1 MKILAGTFFITR
13 FAPLCLCESFQ
24 FANGQ
29 GIAKI
34 RGMKQSIFAFS
45 ALLFGSLFA
54 FAAPPPPAESAPAAT
69 EQKSEE
75 IDLMAMN
82 RDARCGQILITCLVN
97 GQPMRMMLD
106 TGATHTVLHHTSADK
121 IKNARWLDTSKM
133 KFKSNS
139 VQRPK
144 ILIADLQVGPGTAPQ
159 HAVIV
164 VSLDA
169 VRGMLNEKIDG
180 IVGMDI
186 LGSLPFTFDLKN
198 KQYYWGA
205 PEKAKLTPLAG
216 KEDPNGRLLMQ
227 VKSGKQD
234 FHLLLDTGSS
244 VTRIFKGHWAP
255 GAAGEISAQIGD
267 VDKASSQKL
276 ITGKPGH
283 LEVAPGVFLKNIT
296 PILSDTEKLTMIGM
310 DAFADSALVHL
321 PTEDSPFGKFYLAG
335 NKRQKD

>member
-1 MKILAGTFFITR
+1 MS
-13 FAPLCLCESFQ
+13 LCLCESFQ

-54 FAAPPPPAESAPAAT
+54 FAAPPPPTESASAAM
-69 EQKSEE
+69 EQKNAE

-82 RDARCGQILITCLVN
+82 RDTRCGQILITCLVN

-121 IKNARWLDTSKM
+121 IKNARWPDTSKM

-144 ILIADLQVGPGTAPQ
+144 ILIADLQVGPGSAPQ

-205 PEKAKLTPLAG
+205 PEKAKLVPLKG

-244 VTRIFKGHWAP
+244 VTRIFKDHWAP

-321 PTEDSPFGKFYLAG
+321 PTEESPFGKFYLAG